1 MELVNDEGLIAPY
14 LASFSVVVF
23 KPENKSQLNILKDPK
38 SIRMNDF
45 LINTSISVS
54 LFSNM
59 LVFRDTNNSFKLDG
73 DLLKT
78 MTNYDISVSHLN
90 PQDQKQIHE
99 FGKEMNF
106 NIKQKGRNTNRDES
120 LIKLL
125 ELPAIMASGISTR
138 FLSSDPNE
146 LCDKLNCFTTR
157 KTNRKQFQH
166 N

>member
-1 MELVNDEGLIAPY
+1 MTETHVINNKASGKRNWKVLELVNDEGLIAPY

-38 SIRMNDF
+38 SIRVNGF

-125 ELPAIMASGISTR
+125 ELPAYHGFWDFNKIFIIWS
-138 FLSSDPNE
+138 
-146 LCDKLNCFTTR
+146 
-157 KTNRKQFQH
+157 
-166 N
+166 